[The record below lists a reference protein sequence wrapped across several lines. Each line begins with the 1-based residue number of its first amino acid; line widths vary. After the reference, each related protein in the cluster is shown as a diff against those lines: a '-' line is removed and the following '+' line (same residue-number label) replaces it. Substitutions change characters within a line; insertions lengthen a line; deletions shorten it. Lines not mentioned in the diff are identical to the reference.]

1 MSELLRA
8 MAENTTD
15 TTTPPAGDDIFSLI
29 GESFDLTAQFANL
42 SLPRILLAL
51 LTATVCGLII
61 YWVYR
66 LFYRGVVYSD
76 NFNILVM
83 LITVVTAFII
93 MTISANL
100 VLSLGMVGALS
111 IIRFRSAIKD
121 PLDIG
126 FLFWGV
132 AAGITAGAGLYFV
145 ALIGTVFVAALYIVL
160 TITKKQRKSYLLV
173 VRYNISAEE
182 NVKALLGAI
191 RYKLKNK
198 TQANDRVEVTIEVK
212 VANNDTS
219 QLSRFKAIDGVDSVT
234 LLEYNG
240 EYMN

>member
-1 MSELLRA
+1 MT
-8 MAENTTD
+8 ENTATA
-15 TTTPPAGDDIFSLI
+15 PANDDFFALL

-145 ALIGTVFVAALYIVL
+145 AVIGTVFVAALYIVL

-173 VRYNISAEE
+173 VRYDISAEE

-212 VANNDTS
+212 IVNNDSS

>member
-1 MSELLRA
+1 MTQFFNL
-8 MAENTTD
+8 MAEN
-15 TTTPPAGDDIFSLI
+15 AAAEDDFFALL
-29 GESFDLTAQFANL
+29 GQSFDLSTQFANL
-42 SLPRILLAL
+42 SLPRILLAM

-76 NFNILVM
+76 NFNILVL

-145 ALIGTVFVAALYIVL
+145 ALIGTVFVAILYIVL
-160 TITKKQRKSYLLV
+160 TLIKKPRRSYLLV
-173 VRYNISAEE
+173 VRYGIAAED

-198 TQANDRVEVTIEVK
+198 TQVNDKVEVTIEVK
-212 VANNDTS
+212 IANNDTS

-234 LLEYNG
+234 LLEYSG

>member
-1 MSELLRA
+1 MNNLLNI
-8 MAENTTD
+8 MAQD
-15 TTTPPAGDDIFSLI
+15 TGDDLLSLI
-29 GESFDLTAQFANL
+29 GQSFDLSVQFENL

-76 NFNILVM
+76 NFNILVL

-111 IIRFRSAIKD
+111 IVRFRSAIKD
-121 PLDIG
+121 PLDVG

-160 TITKKQRKSYLLV
+160 TIVKKERRCYLLV
-173 VRYNISAEE
+173 VRYGIGAES
-182 NVKALLGAI
+182 NVNALLGAI

-198 TQANDRVEVTIEVK
+198 TQIGDKVEVTIEIK
-212 VANNDTS
+212 IKANDTT
-219 QLSRFKAIDGVDSVT
+219 QLSRFKAIEGVDSVT

>member
-1 MSELLRA
+1 MLQHLTA
-8 MAENTTD
+8 LAEST
-15 TTTPPAGDDIFSLI
+15 GDDLLSLI
-29 GESFDLTAQFANL
+29 GQSFDITAQLESL

-51 LTATVCGLII
+51 LTATLCGAII
-61 YWVYR
+61 YLVYR
-66 LFYRGVVYSD
+66 MFYRGVVYSD
-76 NFNILVM
+76 NFNILVL

-111 IIRFRSAIKD
+111 IVRFRSAIKD
-121 PLDIG
+121 PLDVG

-132 AAGITAGAGLYFV
+132 GAGITAGAGLYFV
-145 ALIGTVFVAALYIVL
+145 AIIGTVFVAALYIIL
-160 TITKKQRKSYLLV
+160 TMVKKERRCYLLV
-173 VRYNISAEE
+173 VRYGTDTES
-182 NVKALLGAI
+182 NVNALLGTLK
-191 RYKLKNK
+191 YKLKNK
-198 TQANDRVEVTIEVK
+198 TQINDRIELTIEIK
-212 VANNDTS
+212 TANNDTT

>member
-1 MSELLRA
+1 MNNLLNI
-8 MAENTTD
+8 MAQD
-15 TTTPPAGDDIFSLI
+15 AGDDLLSLI
-29 GESFDLTAQFANL
+29 GQSFDLSVQFENL

-76 NFNILVM
+76 NFNILVL

-111 IIRFRSAIKD
+111 IVRFRSAIKD
-121 PLDIG
+121 PLDVG

-160 TITKKQRKSYLLV
+160 TIVKKERRCYLLV
-173 VRYNISAEE
+173 VRYGIDAES
-182 NVKALLGAI
+182 NVNALLGAI
-191 RYKLKNK
+191 KYKLKNK
-198 TQANDRVEVTIEVK
+198 TQIGDKAEVTIEIKVK
-212 VANNDTS
+212 GNDTA
-219 QLSRFKAIDGVDSVT
+219 QLSRFKAIEGVDSVT